1 MAALNYAQ
9 QYSKELSQAFPYVLN
24 FGQLYNTSNNAKY
37 KITGANTIQIPVIST
52 TGRVDS
58 DKDTIAS
65 ATRNFNNTWETK
77 VLANQR
83 KWSTLVHPDDIN
95 KTNFVASIGNITKVY
110 NEENKFPEMDA
121 YTISKIY
128 TDWVAQTKT
137 AVTTALTEA
146 NVLTVFDTLMQ
157 GMDEKRVPVQGRILY
172 VTPAIKTLIKNASA
186 VTRNISVDGGGA
198 STINRNVSRID
209 EVEIVAVSSDLMKT
223 LYDFTTGWV
232 AGVGAKQINM
242 ALIHPIAVITPV
254 SYQFA
259 SLDEPS
265 AVTEGK
271 YVYFEESF
279 EDVFILNKK
288 ADAINFV
295 ITV

>member
-9 QYSKELSQAFPYVLN
+9 QYSQELSQAFPYVLN
-24 FGQLYNTSNNAKY
+24 FGQLYSTSNNAKY
-37 KITGANTIQIPVIST
+37 KITGANTIQIPIIST
-52 TGRVDS
+52 TGRVNS
-58 DKDTIAS
+58 DKDTIAT

-77 VLANQR
+77 VLSNQR

-95 KTNFVASIGNITKVY
+95 KTNMVASIGNITKVY

-128 TDWVAQTKT
+128 SDWVAQTKT
-137 AVTTALTEA
+137 ATTTALTED
-146 NVLTVFDTLMQ
+146 NILTVFDTLMQ
-157 GMDEKRVPVQGRILY
+157 GMDEKRVPVSGRILY
-172 VTPAIKTLIKNASA
+172 VTPAIKTLLKNASQ
-186 VTRNISVDGGGA
+186 VTRTINADGNGG
-198 STINRNVSRID
+198 TINRDVSRLD
-209 EVEIVAVSSDLMKT
+209 EVEIVAVPSDLMKT
-223 LYDFTTGWV
+223 LYNFTTGWA

-242 ALIHPIAVITPV
+242 ALIHPLAVITPV

-259 SLDEPS
+259 SLDDPS

-295 ITV
+295 ITA